1 MGWRRSRDHSCIGY
15 PGIALEF
22 NREQPPLTGT
32 LFVTEEAIF
41 PSQTRKSPT
50 TGANRHQP
58 KAAKIREEVAGSN
71 PVTPTIC
78 DVLAL
83 VSGDFRNLKGDGN
96 VTRPWNWGGIG
107 VRRRVAWP
115 DAGRLLADWADR
127 TLQLTRISL

>member
-1 MGWRRSRDHSCIGY
+1 MRLSTRC

-58 KAAKIREEVAGSN
+58 QTAKIREEVAGLN
-71 PVTPTIC
+71 PVTPTIL
-78 DVLAL
+78 DTILPSQSEFPRFGKLAENGQ
-83 VSGDFRNLKGDGN
+83 VIF
-96 VTRPWNWGGIG
+96 
-107 VRRRVAWP
+107 
-115 DAGRLLADWADR
+115 
-127 TLQLTRISL
+127 